1 MSFEA
6 NFSVI
11 VLAAGLGT
19 RMKSGLPKVLHR
31 LLGRPLIYY
40 VLDTVLA
47 LEPKECVV
55 VVGYRHRDVESA
67 LKAYNVKFALQD
79 KQLGTGHAVICTK
92 DFFKRQKGQVL
103 IVCGDTP
110 FLSLKTLKRFINSH
124 IEQKNSVSVLS
135 SYLDDPFGYGRILR
149 DKNGQFLKIVEE
161 KDASIEI
168 KKIKEIN
175 TGVYVCDIEFLFSAL
190 SKITPNNAQ
199 KEYYLTDI
207 ISIAREEGLRVEAF
221 MYAKPQEI
229 LGVNTRVQLSEL
241 ENILLDK
248 LRRKWMLEGVTF
260 IMPETIYIEPDVTF
274 FNDVIIEPNCV
285 IKGKTKIG
293 RGVKIGAFSFIKDVS
308 IEDNRVIPPY
318 SILTR

>member
-1 MSFEA
+1 MSFNSE
-6 NFSVI
+6 FSVI

-19 RMKSGLPKVLHR
+19 RMKSKLPKVLHR
-31 LLGRPLIYY
+31 LLGKPLIYY

-47 LEPKECVV
+47 LEPKDCII
-55 VVGYRHRDVESA
+55 VVGYRHRDVEDT
-67 LKAYNVKFALQD
+67 LKTYNVKFALQD

-92 DFFKRQKGQVL
+92 EFFKGQKGQVL

-110 FLSLKTLKRFINSH
+110 FLSLETLKRFINSH
-124 IEQKNSVSVLS
+124 SEQKNSVSVLS

-149 DKNGQFLKIVEE
+149 DKNDQFLKIVEE

-175 TGVYVCDIEFLFSAL
+175 TGVYICDVEFLFSAL

-199 KEYYLTDI
+199 REYYLTDI
-207 ISIAREEGLRVEAF
+207 ISVARADGLKVDAF

-229 LGVNTRVQLSEL
+229 LGINTRVQLSEL

-248 LRRKWMLEGVTF
+248 LRKKWMLEGVTF
-260 IMPETIYIEPDVTF
+260 IMPETIYIESDVSF
-274 FNDVIIEPNCV
+274 LNDVIIEPHCV

-318 SILTR
+318 SILIG